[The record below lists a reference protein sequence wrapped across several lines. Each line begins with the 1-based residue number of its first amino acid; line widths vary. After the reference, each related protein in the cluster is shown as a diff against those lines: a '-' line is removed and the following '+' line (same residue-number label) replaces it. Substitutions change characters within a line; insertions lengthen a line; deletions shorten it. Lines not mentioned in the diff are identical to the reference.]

1 MLQTQLFLNDT
12 LTKAWFNPQEDD
24 FELLRS
30 DLQPVLEERIFIKI
44 LSALPSEDDKKKV
57 MTLFDQGKEKEAFVI
72 AETLIPNYEDML
84 GDTLQEFQDEYLE
97 SME

>member
-12 LTKAWFNPQEDD
+12 LTKAWFNPKEDD
-24 FELLRS
+24 FELLRA
-30 DLQPVLEERIFIKI
+30 DLQPVLEERVLIKI
-44 LSALPSEDDKKKV
+44 LSALPSEDDKQKV
-57 MTLFDQGKEKEAFVI
+57 MTLLDQGKEKEAFAI